1 MRVERSREDLER
13 RVWWAV
19 AYGLRGALGLA
30 DKLHPVISTA
40 FVKLEHFL
48 RRNPQRK
55 HPPYVVLV
63 AAIMSS
69 CKTFEFVPT
78 LDEVFRAM
86 LASCQKLPSLKA
98 TFEGKVAG
106 EQFLGLSDF
115 AVRDLRDDEIA
126 EMNQCE
132 REILAAHDYSAHVE
146 QPLDYTD
153 EKVKPFVH
161 DENIEKTILR
171 LQYMFLCSNRFFDYP
186 HEVVALVITQKALAQ
201 CESLPPEVQEWID
214 DVTSRFDPAAITETA
229 QMMEET
235 QKRIEDTQNRVKK

>member
-19 AYGLRGALGLA
+19 ASGLRGALGLA

-40 FVKLEHFL
+40 FVKLEYFL

-78 LDEVFRAM
+78 LDDVFRAM
-86 LASCQKLPSLKA
+86 LGYCGRLREAAREQGSL
-98 TFEGKVAG
+98 

-115 AVRDLRDDEIA
+115 TMRSLSGEEIA

-132 REILAAHDYSAHVE
+132 MEILAAHDFSAHVE

-153 EKVKPFVH
+153 EKVKPFLNN
-161 DENIEKTILR
+161 EGIEKAILR
-171 LQYMFLCSNRFFDYP
+171 LQSMFLCSNRFFDYP

-201 CESLPPEVQEWID
+201 CESLPREVQEWID
-214 DVTSRFDPAAITETA
+214 DVISRFDPAIITATA

-235 QKRIEDTQNRVKK
+235 QKRMEETQNRMKK